1 MRSTKSCRRVLGVF
15 AVLPVVLLGGK
26 WLSGVFDSYLALPS
40 TRNKRV
46 VTEFLT
52 GFNYQ
57 TKFQLSGE

>member
-1 MRSTKSCRRVLGVF
+1 MRSTKSCRRVF

-26 WLSGVFDSYLALPS
+26 WLSGEFDSYLALPK

-52 GFNYQ
+52 GLNYQ
-57 TKFQLSGE
+57 TEYQLSGE